1 VKFLMLLIVKQE
13 NYYLMEEK
21 NLKNKD
27 ISIQTIVKKILDYF
41 GQDYFERCT
50 TENGVQLIDFWESDL
65 FAFGL
70 KINEKSIYISSWD
83 FIKNNQL
90 NFTKNNQLD
99 MEYYVE
105 FEIIDIET
113 FETLQSINVFQRIN
127 AENLIKELKIFLS

>member
-1 VKFLMLLIVKQE
+1 MKFLMLLIVKQE

-70 KINEKSIYISSWD
+70 KINEKGIYISSWD

>member
-1 VKFLMLLIVKQE
+1 MKFLMLLIVKQE

>member
-1 VKFLMLLIVKQE
+1 
-13 NYYLMEEK
+13 MEEK